1 VYVYTKSPGKN
12 KDFPPIALNKGSN
25 VRKLALSVHK
35 DFVRRFDYA
44 RVWGLSAKFEGQR
57 VGLNHLLKEGD
68 VIELHL
74 K

>member
-1 VYVYTKSPGKN
+1 
-12 KDFPPIALNKGSN
+12 
-25 VRKLALSVHK
+25 VHK